1 MTPTEP
7 RNWAPAA
14 PRAPCGEVGVL
25 VSHSCLYCCNYRYN
39 TSMKTVEA
47 IRILND
53 ISFSQKGLFTAAQA
67 KAVGVERYTVS
78 RLEKLGN
85 VERLAKG
92 VYRMGGAPSQREED
106 VFAAWLSLVP
116 SRQPGAP
123 FSDADPVAMGV
134 TAAWLYRIGEIG
146 PMPYEFCTSVR
157 RQTQRHGLIL
167 RKRDLRQTD
176 TSLVAGIPATTPA
189 RTVIDLIDY
198 GEDLS
203 LVSNVLCDA
212 LELGLISDEN
222 HLREE
227 IDRRGMKMGIAK
239 DPSLYE
245 MMRGGRRI

>member
-1 MTPTEP
+1 
-7 RNWAPAA
+7 
-14 PRAPCGEVGVL
+14 
-25 VSHSCLYCCNYRYN
+25 
-39 TSMKTVEA
+39 MKTVEA

-146 PMPYEFCTSVR
+146 PVPYEFCTSVR

-167 RKRDLRQTD
+167 RKRDLRQT
-176 TSLVAGIPATTPA
+176 LVAGIPATTPA